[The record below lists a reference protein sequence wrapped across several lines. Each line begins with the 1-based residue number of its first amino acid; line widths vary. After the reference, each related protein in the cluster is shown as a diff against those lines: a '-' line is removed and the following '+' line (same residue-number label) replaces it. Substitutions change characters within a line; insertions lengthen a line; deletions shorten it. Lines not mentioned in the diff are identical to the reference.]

1 MGNKGKQSNS
11 SKSQS
16 NSYSNQSSVSNTD
29 SRSYSRTDSR
39 AYSNTDSRQYSN
51 IDSRDMSTNV
61 NNVDNRNISDIALD
75 CGVNPTDVE
84 NYTNNESINVNQDNS
99 QNIVVSGDGNTLS
112 NITQSMNLTS
122 YGPNVQKCMQDAV
135 NKMASANTTDLAS
148 SKANETGSSNTS
160 SNANEN
166 TSTNTTSNESKNT
179 TEQTS
184 SNTQSTKQS
193 TEQKSELS
201 QTAGFG
207 AGGLEIVLIIVI
219 ATIVF
224 YSISDQDSNQLRYFT
239 ELFTT
244 NFTSTHLILILLS
257 LIVFYEVLN

>member
-84 NYTNNESINVNQDNS
+84 NYTNNESININQDNS

-122 YGPNVQKCMQDAV
+122 YGPTVQKCMQDAV
-135 NKMASANTTDLAS
+135 SEMSSANKTDLSAES
-148 SKANETGSSNTS
+148 SNSTGSESSGNNSSSNSGSNTS
-160 SNANEN
+160 GNS
-166 TSTNTTSNESKNT
+166 STNDTQQSSSSDQSAS
-179 TEQTS
+179 QTS
-184 SNTQSTKQS
+184 DQSNSMD
-193 TEQKSELS
+193 
-201 QTAGFG
+201 QTAGMG
-207 AGGLEIVLIIVI
+207 SGGTEILLVLMIIGFYLYIDNNSMFNSFKNELLNNNKLQIVLGVLII
-219 ATIVF
+219 
-224 YSISDQDSNQLRYFT
+224 SK
-239 ELFTT
+239 
-244 NFTSTHLILILLS
+244 LI
-257 LIVFYEVLN
+257 N